1 MLPETGIEFRRSTG
15 PEPLRRQRVER
26 PPSSILRRRGLQ
38 LLLIFVTL
46 VLIIDALIGDKGL
59 TESMNARRQYRELQ
73 ASLDGLR
80 RENAALRK
88 EVQRLNEDPAAI
100 ESLARQELGLI
111 KPGEIV
117 FILKDLKDKDLK
129 DGHR

>member
-1 MLPETGIEFRRSTG
+1 MLSDIAIDSRRSAG
-15 PEPLRRQRVER
+15 PEPLRRKRLER

-46 VLIIDALIGDKGL
+46 VLIADALIGDKGL
-59 TESMNARRQYRELQ
+59 TESMNAQRQYRELQ
-73 ASLDGLR
+73 ASLEQIR
-80 RENAALRK
+80 RENATLREEK
-88 EVQRLNEDPAAI
+88 RRLNEDPATI

-117 FILKDLKDKDLK
+117 FILKDLKDKDLNDSPK
-129 DGHR
+129 